1 MLSNNAQILKEKVE
15 IIYHQE
21 LSGATMRFNK
31 FQEDI
36 NDILT
41 ALLIENEKLT
51 NEVNRLNSL
60 LDKEINNHKLTGT
73 DAVPLR

>member
-51 NEVNRLNSL
+51 NEVNR
-60 LDKEINNHKLTGT
+60 
-73 DAVPLR
+73 